1 MGEYYLRRAVANV
14 DGREIRNLRMAFKV
28 EKTLKSHPNQAELRI
43 WNLSKDSR
51 AKMKKDLLVSIQ
63 AGYQEDISL
72 IFSGTM
78 RKVDHPQVGPDII
91 TRARIGDG
99 EKEIKKSKISTSFKG
114 KATPEQVLKK
124 LAEATGLKVGNAI
137 KKAQKGDLDGAL
149 KELTTGVVLSGNPYD
164 IMQTTARNLGY
175 DLSVQDG
182 ALIMLGADET
192 LDYSAYLLSA
202 QTGLV
207 GSPEQAESSVVK
219 GGIIK
224 CVSLLNGELIP
235 GREVMLKSRQFDGSC
250 RIEKV
255 TFQGD
260 THGAE
265 WFANLELKRLG
276 GS

>member
-1 MGEYYLRRAVANV
+1 MGEYYLRRAIANV

-51 AKMKKDLLVSIQ
+51 TQLKKDLAVSIQ
-63 AGYQEDISL
+63 AGYAEDINL

-99 EKEIKKSKISTSFKG
+99 EKEIKKSRISTSFKG
-114 KATPEQVLKK
+114 KATPEQVVKK
-124 LAEATGLKVGNAI
+124 LAEATGLKVGNSL
-137 KKAQKGDLDGAL
+137 KKAQQGDLDGAL
-149 KELTTGVVLSGNPYD
+149 KELTNGTVLMGNPFA
-164 IMQTTARNLGY
+164 IMETTARNMGY

-182 ALIMLGADET
+182 ALTMLGADET
-192 LDYSAYLLSA
+192 LDYAAYLLSA

-224 CVSLLNGELIP
+224 AVSLLNGELIP
-235 GREVMLKSRQFDGSC
+235 GREVLLKSRQFDGSC

-260 THGAE
+260 THGNE

-276 GS
+276 GA

>member
-1 MGEYYLRRAVANV
+1 MGEFYLRRAIANV

-28 EKTLKSHPNQAELRI
+28 EKTLKAHPNQAELRI
-43 WNLSKDSR
+43 WNLAKDSR
-51 AKMKKDLLVSIQ
+51 AKMLKDLAVTIQ

-99 EKEIKKSKISTSFKG
+99 DKEIKKSKISTSFKG

-124 LAEATGLKVGNAI
+124 LAEATGLKVGNAL
-137 KKAQKGDLDGAL
+137 KKARQGDLSGAL
-149 KELTTGVVLSGNPYD
+149 QEITTGVVLSGNPYE
-164 IMQTTARNLGY
+164 IMETTARNLGY

-182 ALIMLGADET
+182 ALIMLGSDET

-224 CVSLLNGELIP
+224 AVSLLNGQLIP
-235 GREVMLKSRQFDGSC
+235 GREVVLKSVQFNGSC

-260 THGAE
+260 THGNE

-276 GS
+276 GR